1 MSDIKEFRAFVL
13 RKLMNIPDFINTTS
27 STHYIVWNSLSDIN
41 TIMIRLI
48 SNSVMR
54 ETTIIKL
61 VDTVNDIFDD
71 IYDITPYDLQ
81 INIITYF
88 STVRLWLERISIRYE
103 FFETA
108 ANIKRFDSIYYQNN
122 QST

>member
-1 MSDIKEFRAFVL
+1 MSDIKDFRAFIL

-27 STHYIVWNSLSDIN
+27 SLHYIIWNSLSDIN
-41 TIMIRLI
+41 TIMMRLI

-54 ETTIIKL
+54 ETTITKL

-81 INIITYF
+81 INIISYF
-88 STVRLWLERISIRYE
+88 STVRLWLEKISIRYE
-103 FFETA
+103 FFESA

-122 QST
+122 QPI

>member
-13 RKLMNIPDFINTTS
+13 KKLMNIPDFINTTS
-27 STHYIVWNSLSDIN
+27 SLHFIVWNSLCDIN
-41 TIMIRLI
+41 TIMMRLI

-61 VDTVNDIFDD
+61 VDIVNEIFDD
-71 IYDITPYDLQ
+71 IYEITPYELQ
-81 INIITYF
+81 INIIAYF

-122 QST
+122 QSI

>member
-1 MSDIKEFRAFVL
+1 MSDIKDFRAFIL

-27 STHYIVWNSLSDIN
+27 SLHYIIWNSLSDIN
-41 TIMIRLI
+41 TIMMRLI

-54 ETTIIKL
+54 ETTITKL
-61 VDTVNDIFDD
+61 VDIVNDIFDD

-81 INIITYF
+81 INIIAYF

-103 FFETA
+103 FFESA

-122 QST
+122 QPI